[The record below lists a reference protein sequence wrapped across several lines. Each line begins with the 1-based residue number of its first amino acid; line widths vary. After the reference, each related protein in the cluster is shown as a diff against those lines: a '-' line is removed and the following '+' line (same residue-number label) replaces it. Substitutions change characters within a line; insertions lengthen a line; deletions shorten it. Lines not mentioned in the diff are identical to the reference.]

1 MTQPLSTFTAPLP
14 ELKTAQLTHGRLT
27 YRETGEGKKRQN
39 LLFLHGLLGNA
50 KSWSYQFQDR
60 SLGQNY
66 RLMAWDAPGFGG
78 SDLVEAHIDAYLAA
92 LAEFVD
98 HVAEGPIFLVGH
110 SMGGTLAARYAARY
124 PEQVRRLVLSCT
136 HPGYAEPETAPK
148 KAQTITST
156 IAEST
161 EDGINWTITFTATAE
176 KSPFQ
181 DEDNECLV
189 NNLPDLYGCYGDVLG
204 CFLKAY
210 GTAQSTFPR
219 IWDPMQ

>member
-1 MTQPLSTFTAPLP
+1 MTQPLSTFTVPLP

-110 SMGGTLAARYAARY
+110 SMGGKAAMVLALT
-124 PEQVRRLVLSCT
+124 RLR
-136 HPGYAEPETAPK
+136 PGTEIAFDLPVNGQLRTIRFDRDAIA
-148 KAQTITST
+148 KAGYNDIVIMAVTN
-156 IAEST
+156 ST
-161 EDGINWTITFTATAE
+161 EYPQMKKE
-176 KSPFQ
+176 
-181 DEDNECLV
+181 
-189 NNLPDLYGCYGDVLG
+189 PDQPVVAGETPIVI
-204 CFLKAY
+204 F
-210 GTAQSTFPR
+210 
-219 IWDPMQ
+219 